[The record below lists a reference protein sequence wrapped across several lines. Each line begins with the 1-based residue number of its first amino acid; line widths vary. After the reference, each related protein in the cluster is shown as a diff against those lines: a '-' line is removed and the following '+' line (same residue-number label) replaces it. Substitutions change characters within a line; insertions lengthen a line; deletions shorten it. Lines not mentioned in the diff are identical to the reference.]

1 MTETENRKNH
11 EYSYNKSYNKYYTMP
26 SREELHRGYS
36 GWLNDA
42 DFIMSRGNN
51 QKQSRIA
58 EKIASDCRF
67 DEQCHKN
74 IISKERE
81 KK

>member
-42 DFIMSRGNN
+42 DFIM
-51 QKQSRIA
+51 
-58 EKIASDCRF
+58 
-67 DEQCHKN
+67 
-74 IISKERE
+74 
-81 KK
+81 

>member
-11 EYSYNKSYNKYYTMP
+11 EYSYNKYYTMP

-58 EKIASDCRF
+58 EKIASASF
-67 DEQCHKN
+67 EFSLAVP
-74 IISKERE
+74 ISPVSFST
-81 KK
+81 

>member
-11 EYSYNKSYNKYYTMP
+11 EYSYNKYYAMP
-26 SREELHRGYS
+26 SREELHRGYG

-42 DFIMSRGNN
+42 DFIISRGNN

-58 EKIASDCRF
+58 EKIASDWRL
-67 DEQCHKN
+67 DEQWHKN

-81 KK
+81 RKNND

>member
-11 EYSYNKSYNKYYTMP
+11 EYSYNKYYTMP

-36 GWLNDA
+36 GWLNNA

-58 EKIASDCRF
+58 
-67 DEQCHKN
+67 
-74 IISKERE
+74 
-81 KK
+81 